1 MLTEKYPSSI
11 FRKCNIKTIDQV
23 LDRFCYI
30 VKVTFYN
37 IRCKYF
43 NNFISYSKCNY
54 LKCGRYDNGRVISA
68 EEIQLTLTDVDL
80 KFIFKSHVFDN
91 YNFDEVYWAYK
102 DYLPKEYIDF
112 ILEKYVKKTELKG
125 VEGKEIEYALEK
137 AKFNALYRLGMTVT
151 NNIRDN
157 VIFDNKEWKEEPLT
171 NEEILDLLEQQQ
183 KQGFLSYSWR
193 SMGYSICKKKFI
205 RKSNTIG

>member
-1 MLTEKYPSSI
+1 M
-11 FRKCNIKTIDQV
+11 
-23 LDRFCYI
+23 
-30 VKVTFYN
+30 
-37 IRCKYF
+37 
-43 NNFISYSKCNY
+43 
-54 LKCGRYDNGRVISA
+54 
-68 EEIQLTLTDVDL
+68 
-80 KFIFKSHVFDN
+80 
-91 YNFDEVYWAYK
+91 
-102 DYLPKEYIDF
+102 PKEYIDF

-171 NEEILDLLEQQQ
+171 NEEIIDLLVQQQ

-193 SMGYSICKKKFI
+193 NICDAVIPEGIF
-205 RKSNTIG
+205 